1 MICPLPPLPILGLTL
16 AQAAADPTPQEAYRR
31 ASALTLMLAILGVVM
46 VTTLLMIV
54 VIRRGRRRQEALPKP
69 APTEHVDAWAESGR
83 RFDSSITE
91 IDPDDD

>member
-1 MICPLPPLPILGLTL
+1 MIHPLFIVAL
-16 AQAAADPTPQEAYRR
+16 AAADPIPQEAYRR
-31 ASALTLMLAILGVVM
+31 VSSLTLMLAILGVVL
-46 VTTLLMIV
+46 VTTLSMIV
-54 VIRRGRRRQEALPKP
+54 VVRRSRRRRDAMPKS